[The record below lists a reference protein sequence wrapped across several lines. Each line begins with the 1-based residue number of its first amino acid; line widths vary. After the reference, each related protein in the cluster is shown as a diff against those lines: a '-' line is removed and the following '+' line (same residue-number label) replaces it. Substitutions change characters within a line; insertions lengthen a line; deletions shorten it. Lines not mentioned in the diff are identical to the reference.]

1 MLILYNSLLSH
12 HFPISS
18 YKFIPCFKL
27 QPKGHGLNEYP
38 RGEVYWGWEFW
49 AHVLPFFF
57 PYRRMVFIIES
68 PTFFLSFF
76 EKHNSFFFFF
86 FCKDDIHYREIYCYH
101 KKNLSLLLTVVLT
114 LTEQKRLIIFSKF
127 KVILILILYL
137 KFKIFNFDP
146 LYLFSMPSLVT

>member
-27 QPKGHGLNEYP
+27 QPKGHGLHEYP

-76 EKHNSFFFFF
+76 EKHNSIFFF
-86 FCKDDIHYREIYCYH
+86 FCKDDIHYREIYFYH

-127 KVILILILYL
+127 KVILILILSL